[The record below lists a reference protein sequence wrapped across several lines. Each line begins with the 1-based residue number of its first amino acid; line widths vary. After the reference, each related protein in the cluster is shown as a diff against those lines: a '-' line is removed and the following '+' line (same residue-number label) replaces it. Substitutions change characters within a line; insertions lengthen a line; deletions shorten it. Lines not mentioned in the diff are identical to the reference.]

1 MFKPSLNSIAKMS
14 STKVILYESKLLKNG
29 GHPIM
34 IRLIKDRKVKYL
46 SVGHSCHKD
55 FWDKDNE
62 RPDKKHPQFKE
73 LEINIEK
80 KKHEAKMLLLKLEN
94 EGKDFSLDEF
104 EQKYRNVNKKYS
116 FYTYLDELVQ
126 KLIDTNRVGYANSHK
141 ELKRILNRFQNKDF
155 SFTEINHAF
164 LRKIEQFLRERGVGE
179 NSMGLYFRTMRAVY
193 NKAVADGV
201 AKKENNPFLDF
212 KVSAFKAKT
221 QKRAITKEDVY
232 KFIAVDVEEGS
243 YPFHAKNFFL
253 FSYYCSGMN
262 FIDAANLSWSDINSK
277 GVLHYE
283 RIKTGD
289 IFDIKLLDPAVKI
302 LDYYRLFQSD
312 NYIFPFLNKNKH
324 TTPVIV
330 DNRLKKVRKRINA
343 ELKKLAVLAGIET
356 DLTTYVARHTYATVM
371 KRSGVSLAMI
381 SESMGHES
389 EKTTMVYFDSFEKD
403 ELYEASKNL
412 L

>member
-14 STKVILYESKLLKNG
+14 STQAILYKSKLLKNG
-29 GHPIM
+29 EHPIM

-46 SVGHSCHKD
+46 SVGHSCSEELWD
-55 FWDKDNE
+55 FNKQ
-62 RPDKKHPQFKE
+62 RPKKKHPQFKE
-73 LEINIEK
+73 LEINIQK
-80 KKHEAKMLLLKLEN
+80 KENEAKLLLLKLEN
-94 EGKDFSLDEF
+94 EEKDFSLDEF
-104 EQKYRNVNKKYS
+104 QQKYRNVNKQYS
-116 FYTYLDELVQ
+116 FHSYLDELIQ

-141 ELKRILNRFQNKDF
+141 ELKRILTRFQSKDF

-164 LRKIEQFLRERGVGE
+164 LRKIEQFFRERGVGE

-193 NKAVADGV
+193 NKAIADGF
-201 AKKENNPFLDF
+201 AKKENNPFFDF

-232 KFIAVDVEEGS
+232 KLIAVDVEEGS

-262 FIDAANLSWSDINSK
+262 FIDVANLSWSDINSK
-277 GVLHYE
+277 GILHYE

-289 IFDIKLLDPAVKI
+289 IFDIKLLEPAIKI
-302 LDYYRLFQSD
+302 LDYYRQFKSD
-312 NYIFPFLNKNKH
+312 NYIFPFLDKKKH
-324 TTPVIV
+324 TTPVMV

-343 ELKKLAVLAGIET
+343 ELKELAKLAGIET

-381 SESMGHES
+381 SEMMGHES
-389 EKTTMVYFDSFEKD
+389 EKTTQVYFDSFEKD